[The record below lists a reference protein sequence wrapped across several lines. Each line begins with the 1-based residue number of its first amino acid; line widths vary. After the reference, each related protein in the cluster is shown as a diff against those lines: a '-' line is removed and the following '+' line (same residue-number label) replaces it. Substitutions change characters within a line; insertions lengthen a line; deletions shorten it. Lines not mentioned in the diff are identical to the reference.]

1 MATIGT
7 QRSTTVIA
15 PVVWGGDVAS
25 YMSISSIRKG
35 GIKRSKRGNKEKR
48 DWVKKPVLQ
57 QRRKQIKSN
66 RKPVTW
72 SLTSSELQDLGKD
85 SSCSPGEWFSAWL
98 FECWHNRAK
107 SQQLEGHDA
116 QQLGSTARDQGI
128 ERGIKK
134 GSNLQS
140 LEMAPLKCRGKTLP
154 LGLGDGQLFTWTDG
168 LKRKDW
174 HDYESIQK
182 DAMRSGK
189 GEHGKPYPLTEE
201 DHDDSAYRE
210 NGFNIFVSNN
220 IALER
225 SLPDIRHPNCKH
237 KVYLE
242 ALPNTSIIIPFHNE
256 GWTSLLRTIHSI
268 INRTPD
274 SLIAEIILVDD
285 FSDREHL
292 KEKLEEYMVRF
303 AKVRI
308 VRTKKREGLIRTRL
322 LGASLARGEVLTF
335 LDSHCEVNVN
345 WLPPL
350 LNQIALNHKTIVCP
364 MIDVIDH
371 NHFGYEAQA
380 GDAMR
385 GAFDWEMYYKRIPI
399 PPELQRA
406 DPSDPFESPVMAGGL
421 FAVNRKWFWELGGYD
436 PGLEIWGGEQYEIS
450 FKVWMCGG
458 GMYDVPCSR
467 VGHIYR
473 KYVPYK
479 VPSGTSLARNLKRV
493 AETWMDEFA
502 EYIYQRRPE
511 YRHLSTGDISAQKE
525 LRKHLKCKDF
535 KWFMAA
541 VAWDVPKYYPP
552 VEPPPAAWGEI
563 RNVAANLCV
572 DSKHGATGTELRLDI
587 CVKDGSERT
596 WSHEQLFTFGW
607 REDIRPGEPLHTRKF
622 CFDAISHSSPVTLY
636 DCHGMKGNQH
646 WSYRKDK
653 TLFHPVS
660 SSCIDCNPAEKKIF
674 MNRCDPL
681 SETQQWI
688 FEHINMTVLEKF
700 NSKASS

>member
-1 MATIGT
+1 M
-7 QRSTTVIA
+7 
-15 PVVWGGDVAS
+15 
-25 YMSISSIRKG
+25 K
-35 GIKRSKRGNKEKR
+35 
-48 DWVKKPVLQ
+48 
-57 QRRKQIKSN
+57 RKQKRFLQMTLLFMVALIFLPN
-66 RKPVTW
+66 IGLW
-72 SLTSSELQDLGKD
+72 SLYKD
-85 SSCSPGEWFSAWL
+85 KHLVKSTEPGE
-98 FECWHNRAK
+98 
-107 SQQLEGHDA
+107 QQ
-116 QQLGSTARDQGI
+116 TF
-128 ERGIKK
+128 
-134 GSNLQS
+134 
-140 LEMAPLKCRGKTLP
+140 P
-154 LGLGDGQLFTWTDG
+154 LGLGDGQFYAWTPG
-168 LKRKDW
+168 VRRKDW
-174 HDYESIQK
+174 HDYGSIQK
-182 DAMRSGK
+182 EALRSGK
-189 GEHGKPYPLTEE
+189 GEHGKPYPLTDE

-225 SLPDIRHPNCKH
+225 SLPDIRHANCKH
-237 KVYLE
+237 KMYLE
-242 ALPNTSIIIPFHNE
+242 RLPNTSIIIPFHNE
-256 GWTSLLRTIHSI
+256 GWTSLLRTIYSI
-268 INRTPD
+268 INRTPE

-292 KEKLEEYMVRF
+292 KDKLEEYMSRF
-303 AKVRI
+303 SKVRI

-322 LGASLARGEVLTF
+322 LGASMARGEVLTF

-421 FAVNRKWFWELGGYD
+421 FAVDRKWFWDLGGYD

-458 GMYDVPCSR
+458 EMFDVPCSR

-525 LRKHLKCKDF
+525 LRKQLKCKDF

-541 VAWDVPKYYPP
+541 VAWDVPKFYPP

-636 DCHGMKGNQH
+636 DCHGMKGNQL
-646 WSYRKDK
+646 WGYRQDR

-660 SSCIDCNPAEKKIF
+660 NSCMDCNPAEKKMF
-674 MNRCDPL
+674 MARCDPL

-688 FEHINMTVLEKF
+688 FEHINMTVLENF
-700 NSKASS
+700 NHHASS

>member
-1 MATIGT
+1 MKRKQKRFLQMTLLFTAALIFLPDIGLW
-7 QRSTTVIA
+7 SL
-15 PVVWGGDVAS
+15 
-25 YMSISSIRKG
+25 Y
-35 GIKRSKRGNKEKR
+35 KEKHL
-48 DWVKKPVLQ
+48 VKPADPAEPQ
-57 QRRKQIKSN
+57 TI
-66 RKPVTW
+66 
-72 SLTSSELQDLGKD
+72 
-85 SSCSPGEWFSAWL
+85 
-98 FECWHNRAK
+98 
-107 SQQLEGHDA
+107 
-116 QQLGSTARDQGI
+116 
-128 ERGIKK
+128 
-134 GSNLQS
+134 
-140 LEMAPLKCRGKTLP
+140 P
-154 LGLGDGQLFTWTDG
+154 LGLGDGQLFIWTDG

-242 ALPNTSIIIPFHNE
+242 KLPNTSIIIPFHNE

-285 FSDREHL
+285 FSDR
-292 KEKLEEYMVRF
+292 
-303 AKVRI
+303 
-308 VRTKKREGLIRTRL
+308 
-322 LGASLARGEVLTF
+322 
-335 LDSHCEVNVN
+335 D
-345 WLPPL
+345 
-350 LNQIALNHKTIVCP
+350 QIALNHKTIVCP

-458 GMYDVPCSR
+458 GMFDVPCSR

-688 FEHINMTVLEKF
+688 FEHINKTVLEKF

>member
-1 MATIGT
+1 MITSDVRCNFSPPIDQCPARSQLAIPEQENPETSVLEKRSGPWEQNDRRDPPGIATIEEERPSPT
-7 QRSTTVIA
+7 NF
-15 PVVWGGDVAS
+15 PV
-25 YMSISSIRKG
+25 Y
-35 GIKRSKRGNKEKR
+35 
-48 DWVKKPVLQ
+48 
-57 QRRKQIKSN
+57 
-66 RKPVTW
+66 
-72 SLTSSELQDLGKD
+72 
-85 SSCSPGEWFSAWL
+85 
-98 FECWHNRAK
+98 
-107 SQQLEGHDA
+107 
-116 QQLGSTARDQGI
+116 
-128 ERGIKK
+128 
-134 GSNLQS
+134 
-140 LEMAPLKCRGKTLP
+140 
-154 LGLGDGQLFTWTDG
+154 
-168 LKRKDW
+168 
-174 HDYESIQK
+174 
-182 DAMRSGK
+182 
-189 GEHGKPYPLTEE
+189 
-201 DHDDSAYRE
+201 
-210 NGFNIFVSNN
+210 
-220 IALER
+220 
-225 SLPDIRHPNCKH
+225 
-237 KVYLE
+237 
-242 ALPNTSIIIPFHNE
+242 
-256 GWTSLLRTIHSI
+256 
-268 INRTPD
+268 
-274 SLIAEIILVDD
+274 
-285 FSDREHL
+285 EHL

-458 GMYDVPCSR
+458 GMFDVPCSR

-596 WSHEQLFTFGW
+596 WSHEQKAGNPEAARDEEKER
-607 REDIRPGEPLHTRKF
+607 RE
-622 CFDAISHSSPVTLY
+622 
-636 DCHGMKGNQH
+636 
-646 WSYRKDK
+646 
-653 TLFHPVS
+653 
-660 SSCIDCNPAEKKIF
+660 EKL
-674 MNRCDPL
+674 D
-681 SETQQWI
+681 
-688 FEHINMTVLEKF
+688 EK
-700 NSKASS
+700 

>member
-1 MATIGT
+1 MG
-7 QRSTTVIA
+7 
-15 PVVWGGDVAS
+15 
-25 YMSISSIRKG
+25 RKYVTF
-35 GIKRSKRGNKEKR
+35 EKKLR
-48 DWVKKPVLQ
+48 
-57 QRRKQIKSN
+57 N
-66 RKPVTW
+66 
-72 SLTSSELQDLGKD
+72 LG
-85 SSCSPGEWFSAWL
+85 L
-98 FECWHNRAK
+98 FNLAN
-107 SQQLEGHDA
+107 QQLSGDLVAAHSSLNGNCTD
-116 QQLGSTARDQGI
+116 
-128 ERGIKK
+128 ERIK
-134 GSNLQS
+134 
-140 LEMAPLKCRGKTLP
+140 
-154 LGLGDGQLFTWTDG
+154 F
-168 LKRKDW
+168 
-174 HDYESIQK
+174 
-182 DAMRSGK
+182 
-189 GEHGKPYPLTEE
+189 
-201 DHDDSAYRE
+201 
-210 NGFNIFVSNN
+210 
-220 IALER
+220 
-225 SLPDIRHPNCKH
+225 
-237 KVYLE
+237 
-242 ALPNTSIIIPFHNE
+242 
-256 GWTSLLRTIHSI
+256 LL
-268 INRTPD
+268 
-274 SLIAEIILVDD
+274 ILAD
-285 FSDREHL
+285 EHL

-479 VPSGTSLARNLKRV
+479 VPSGTSLARGYLNKKPRGRCLLSNFTDCTKLGGVVDTPEGCAALQRDLNKLETWTENCLKFNKGKGRVLHLGRNNPRHQYRLEADLLESSTVEKGVLVDSKLSMSRECAPVAKKASGILGSIWKSSASRSRRVILLLYSALERPHLECFVQVWAHQCKRDMELLKQGSGKKEATILLSSSTISDICPDYGKGNSGRLVKDFISHPCLTNLKRV

-552 VEPPPAAWGEI
+552 VEPPPAAWGELTTKDKYSKITMYQLTREAHSSIFDPLMLIALGLSENI

-596 WSHEQLFTFGW
+596 WSHEQG
-607 REDIRPGEPLHTRKF
+607 K
-622 CFDAISHSSPVTLY
+622 
-636 DCHGMKGNQH
+636 
-646 WSYRKDK
+646 
-653 TLFHPVS
+653 
-660 SSCIDCNPAEKKIF
+660 
-674 MNRCDPL
+674 
-681 SETQQWI
+681 
-688 FEHINMTVLEKF
+688 
-700 NSKASS
+700 SKVMQKAKE

>member
-1 MATIGT
+1 MGRCWKPSDEREA
-7 QRSTTVIA
+7 QD
-15 PVVWGGDVAS
+15 PVSENFRVTN
-25 YMSISSIRKG
+25 KG
-35 GIKRSKRGNKEKR
+35 NICCFLPE
-48 DWVKKPVLQ
+48 
-57 QRRKQIKSN
+57 
-66 RKPVTW
+66 
-72 SLTSSELQDLGKD
+72 
-85 SSCSPGEWFSAWL
+85 
-98 FECWHNRAK
+98 
-107 SQQLEGHDA
+107 
-116 QQLGSTARDQGI
+116 
-128 ERGIKK
+128 
-134 GSNLQS
+134 
-140 LEMAPLKCRGKTLP
+140 TLP

-646 WSYRKDK
+646 WSYRKDR

>member
-1 MATIGT
+1 MLPFA
-7 QRSTTVIA
+7 
-15 PVVWGGDVAS
+15 
-25 YMSISSIRKG
+25 MK
-35 GIKRSKRGNKEKR
+35 
-48 DWVKKPVLQ
+48 
-57 QRRKQIKSN
+57 RKQKRFLQMTLLFMVALIFLPN
-66 RKPVTW
+66 IGLW
-72 SLTSSELQDLGKD
+72 SLYKD
-85 SSCSPGEWFSAWL
+85 KHLVKSPEPGE
-98 FECWHNRAK
+98 
-107 SQQLEGHDA
+107 QQGY
-116 QQLGSTARDQGI
+116 
-128 ERGIKK
+128 
-134 GSNLQS
+134 
-140 LEMAPLKCRGKTLP
+140 KTFP
-154 LGLGDGQLFTWTDG
+154 LGLGDGQLYAWTDG

-174 HDYESIQK
+174 HNYESIQK
-182 DAMRSGK
+182 DAMRTGK
-189 GEHGKPYPLTEE
+189 GEHGKPYPLTE
-201 DHDDSAYRE
+201 DDRDDSAYRE
-210 NGFNIFVSNN
+210 NGFNILVSNN

-242 ALPNTSIIIPFHNE
+242 KLPNTSIIIPFHNE
-256 GWTSLLRTIHSI
+256 GWTSLLRTIYSI
-268 INRTPD
+268 VNRTPD
-274 SLIAEIILVDD
+274 ILIAEIILVDD

-292 KEKLEEYMVRF
+292 KEKLEEYMARF
-303 AKVRI
+303 TKVRI

-322 LGASLARGEVLTF
+322 LGASMAKGEVLTF

-399 PPELQRA
+399 PPELQRS

-421 FAVNRKWFWELGGYD
+421 FAVDREWFWELGGYD

-458 GMYDVPCSR
+458 GMFDVPCSR

-502 EYIYQRRPE
+502 EYVYQRRPE

-525 LRKHLKCKDF
+525 LRKQLKCKDF

-572 DSKHGATGTELRLDI
+572 DSKHGATGTELRLDV

-622 CFDAISHSSPVTLY
+622 CFDAVSHSSPVTLY

-660 SSCIDCNPAEKKIF
+660 NSCIDCNPAEKKIF

>member
-1 MATIGT
+1 M
-7 QRSTTVIA
+7 
-15 PVVWGGDVAS
+15 
-25 YMSISSIRKG
+25 K
-35 GIKRSKRGNKEKR
+35 
-48 DWVKKPVLQ
+48 
-57 QRRKQIKSN
+57 RKQKRFLQMTLLFTVALIFLPN
-66 RKPVTW
+66 IGLW
-72 SLTSSELQDLGKD
+72 SLYKD
-85 SSCSPGEWFSAWL
+85 KHLVKSAEPAEHQT
-98 FECWHNRAK
+98 F
-107 SQQLEGHDA
+107 
-116 QQLGSTARDQGI
+116 
-128 ERGIKK
+128 
-134 GSNLQS
+134 
-140 LEMAPLKCRGKTLP
+140 P
-154 LGLGDGQLFTWTDG
+154 LGLGDGQFYSWTDG
-168 LKRKDW
+168 LRRKDW
-174 HDYESIQK
+174 HDYESIQR
-182 DAMRSGK
+182 DALRSGK

-201 DHDDSAYRE
+201 DRDDSAYRE

-225 SLPDIRHPNCKH
+225 SLPDIRHANCKH
-237 KVYLE
+237 KMYLE
-242 ALPNTSIIIPFHNE
+242 RLPNTSIIIPFHNE

-268 INRTPD
+268 INRTPE

-292 KEKLEEYMVRF
+292 KDKLEDYMARF
-303 AKVRI
+303 SKVRI

-322 LGASLARGEVLTF
+322 LGASVARGEVLTF

-421 FAVNRKWFWELGGYD
+421 FAVDRKWFWELGGYD

-458 GMYDVPCSR
+458 EMFDVPCSR

-479 VPSGTSLARNLKRV
+479 VPSGTSLAR
-493 AETWMDEFA
+493 
-502 EYIYQRRPE
+502 
-511 YRHLSTGDISAQKE
+511 
-525 LRKHLKCKDF
+525 
-535 KWFMAA
+535 
-541 VAWDVPKYYPP
+541 
-552 VEPPPAAWGEI
+552 I
-563 RNVAANLCV
+563 RSVAANLCV
-572 DSKHGATGTELRLDI
+572 DSKHGATGTELRLDV

-622 CFDAISHSSPVTLY
+622 CLDAISHSSPVTLY
-636 DCHGMKGNQH
+636 DCHGMKGNQL
-646 WSYRKDK
+646 WGYREDR

-660 SSCIDCNPAEKKIF
+660 NSCMDCNPSEKKIF
-674 MNRCDPL
+674 MARCDPL

-688 FEHINMTVLEKF
+688 FEHINMTVLEK
-700 NSKASS
+700 NSHYAIS

>member
-1 MATIGT
+1 M
-7 QRSTTVIA
+7 
-15 PVVWGGDVAS
+15 
-25 YMSISSIRKG
+25 K
-35 GIKRSKRGNKEKR
+35 
-48 DWVKKPVLQ
+48 
-57 QRRKQIKSN
+57 RKQK
-66 RKPVTW
+66 RFLQMTLLFLVTLIFLPNIGLW
-72 SLTSSELQDLGKD
+72 SLYREKHFMKSTVLG
-85 SSCSPGEWFSAWL
+85 E
-98 FECWHNRAK
+98 
-107 SQQLEGHDA
+107 QQ
-116 QQLGSTARDQGI
+116 
-128 ERGIKK
+128 
-134 GSNLQS
+134 
-140 LEMAPLKCRGKTLP
+140 TLP
-154 LGLGDGQLFTWTDG
+154 VRFGDGQLYTWTDG

-174 HDYESIQK
+174 HDYERIQK
-182 DAMRSGK
+182 DAVRLGK
-189 GEHGKPYPLTEE
+189 GEQGKPYPVTEE
-201 DHDDSAYRE
+201 DSDDSAYRE

-225 SLPDIRHPNCKH
+225 SLPDIRHPNCKD

-242 ALPNTSIIIPFHNE
+242 KLPNTSIIIPFHNE

-268 INRTPD
+268 INRTPN

-292 KEKLEEYMVRF
+292 KEKLEEYM
-303 AKVRI
+303 AHTDKVRI

-322 LGASLARGEVLTF
+322 LGASIAKGEVLTF

-399 PPELQRA
+399 PPELQRT

-421 FAVNRKWFWELGGYD
+421 FAINRKWFWVLGGYD

-458 GMYDVPCSR
+458 GMFDVPCSR

-502 EYIYQRRPE
+502 EYVYQRRPE

-541 VAWDVPKYYPP
+541 VAWDVPKYFPP
-552 VEPPPAAWGEI
+552 VEPPPASWGEI
-563 RNVAANLCV
+563 RNVAANLCM
-572 DSKHGATGTELRLDI
+572 DSKHGGTGTELRLDI

-653 TLFHPVS
+653 TLFHTVS
-660 SSCIDCNPAEKKIF
+660 GSCIDCNPAEKKIF

-688 FEHINMTVLEKF
+688 FEHINMTVIEKII
-700 NSKASS
+700 SKETSS

>member
-1 MATIGT
+1 M
-7 QRSTTVIA
+7 
-15 PVVWGGDVAS
+15 
-25 YMSISSIRKG
+25 K
-35 GIKRSKRGNKEKR
+35 
-48 DWVKKPVLQ
+48 
-57 QRRKQIKSN
+57 RKQKRFLQMTLLFTAALIFL
-66 RKPVTW
+66 PDIGLW
-72 SLTSSELQDLGKD
+72 SLYKDKHLEKSAEL
-85 SSCSPGEWFSAWL
+85 GE
-98 FECWHNRAK
+98 
-107 SQQLEGHDA
+107 QQ
-116 QQLGSTARDQGI
+116 
-128 ERGIKK
+128 
-134 GSNLQS
+134 
-140 LEMAPLKCRGKTLP
+140 TLP
-154 LGLGDGQLFTWTDG
+154 LGMGDGQLFTWTDG

-242 ALPNTSIIIPFHNE
+242 KLPNTSIIIPFHNE

-292 KEKLEEYMVRF
+292 KEKLEEYMLRF

-458 GMYDVPCSR
+458 GMFDVPCSR

-660 SSCIDCNPAEKKIF
+660 NSCIDCNPAEKKIF

-681 SETQQWI
+681 SETQQWM

>member
-1 MATIGT
+1 MLPFA
-7 QRSTTVIA
+7 
-15 PVVWGGDVAS
+15 
-25 YMSISSIRKG
+25 MK
-35 GIKRSKRGNKEKR
+35 
-48 DWVKKPVLQ
+48 
-57 QRRKQIKSN
+57 RKQKRFLQMTLLFMMALIFLPN
-66 RKPVTW
+66 IGLW
-72 SLTSSELQDLGKD
+72 SLYKD
-85 SSCSPGEWFSAWL
+85 KHLMKSPEPGE
-98 FECWHNRAK
+98 
-107 SQQLEGHDA
+107 QQ
-116 QQLGSTARDQGI
+116 TF
-128 ERGIKK
+128 
-134 GSNLQS
+134 
-140 LEMAPLKCRGKTLP
+140 P
-154 LGLGDGQLFTWTDG
+154 LGLGDGQLYTWTDG

-174 HDYESIQK
+174 HNYESIQK
-182 DAMRSGK
+182 DALRTGK

-201 DHDDSAYRE
+201 DRDDSAYRE

-242 ALPNTSIIIPFHNE
+242 KLPNTSIIIPFHNE

-274 SLIAEIILVDD
+274 ILIAEIILVDD

-292 KEKLEEYMVRF
+292 KEKLEEYMARF

-322 LGASLARGEVLTF
+322 LGASMAKGEVLTF

-399 PPELQRA
+399 PPELQRS
-406 DPSDPFESPVMAGGL
+406 DLSDPFESPVMAGGL
-421 FAVNRKWFWELGGYD
+421 FAVDRKWFWELGGYD

-458 GMYDVPCSR
+458 GMFDVPCSR

-502 EYIYQRRPE
+502 EYVYQRRPE

-563 RNVAANLCV
+563 RNVAASLCV

-622 CFDAISHSSPVTLY
+622 CFDAVSHSSPVTLY

-660 SSCIDCNPAEKKIF
+660 NSCIDCNPAEKKIF

-700 NSKASS
+700 NSKNSS

>member
-1 MATIGT
+1 M
-7 QRSTTVIA
+7 
-15 PVVWGGDVAS
+15 
-25 YMSISSIRKG
+25 K
-35 GIKRSKRGNKEKR
+35 
-48 DWVKKPVLQ
+48 
-57 QRRKQIKSN
+57 RKQKRFLQMTLLFMVALIFLPN
-66 RKPVTW
+66 IGLW
-72 SLTSSELQDLGKD
+72 SLYKD
-85 SSCSPGEWFSAWL
+85 KHLVKSAEPGE
-98 FECWHNRAK
+98 
-107 SQQLEGHDA
+107 QQ
-116 QQLGSTARDQGI
+116 TF
-128 ERGIKK
+128 
-134 GSNLQS
+134 
-140 LEMAPLKCRGKTLP
+140 P
-154 LGLGDGQLFTWTDG
+154 LGLGDGQFYSWTDG
-168 LKRKDW
+168 LRRKDW

-182 DAMRSGK
+182 EAMRSGK

-201 DHDDSAYRE
+201 DSDDSAYRE

-225 SLPDIRHPNCKH
+225 SLPDIRHANCKH
-237 KVYLE
+237 KMYLE
-242 ALPNTSIIIPFHNE
+242 RLPNTSIIIPFHNE

-268 INRTPD
+268 INRTPE

-292 KEKLEEYMVRF
+292 KDKLEEYMARF
-303 AKVRI
+303 SKVRI
-308 VRTKKREGLIRTRL
+308 LRTKKREGLIRTRL
-322 LGASLARGEVLTF
+322 LGASVARGEVLTF

-350 LNQIALNHKTIVCP
+350 LNQIALNHRTIVCP

-421 FAVNRKWFWELGGYD
+421 FAVDRKWFWELGGYD

-458 GMYDVPCSR
+458 EMFDVPCSR

-525 LRKHLKCKDF
+525 LRKQLKCKDF

-572 DSKHGATGTELRLDI
+572 DSKHGATGTELRLDT

-622 CFDAISHSSPVTLY
+622 CFDAVSHNSPVTLY
-636 DCHGMKGNQH
+636 DCHGMKGNQF
-646 WSYRKDK
+646 WGYRKDR

-660 SSCIDCNPAEKKIF
+660 NSCMDSNPAEKKIF
-674 MNRCDPL
+674 MARCDPL

-688 FEHINMTVLEKF
+688 FEHINMTVLEKSSHHATF
-700 NSKASS
+700 MDRCILKEKQPLSVPQAVDKRLNKEEIGKGSQREGGRAACLGYDEACAAAPGGGAAVLGGEASGHLGGVPSKRLKMQYATGPLLKFQICVS